1 MEVQPQWHRAVRAT
15 CTGKEG
21 GEAVRPC
28 TREGAIVECGCS
40 VDVGCWAQ
48 MSLVLA
54 GVRLSTGSKQGTK
67 RWLAATPKLHSSAPK
82 QAATS
87 ARSADGAAHSG
98 NVGQAAG
105 SPG

>member
-1 MEVQPQWHRAVRAT
+1 MHEGRCDRRVR
-15 CTGKEG
+15 E
-21 GEAVRPC
+21 
-28 TREGAIVECGCS
+28 CS
-40 VDVGCWAQ
+40 VDVACWAQ

-87 ARSADGAAHSG
+87 ARSADGAAHSD
-98 NVGQAAG
+98 NVGQAG
-105 SPG
+105 LLEP